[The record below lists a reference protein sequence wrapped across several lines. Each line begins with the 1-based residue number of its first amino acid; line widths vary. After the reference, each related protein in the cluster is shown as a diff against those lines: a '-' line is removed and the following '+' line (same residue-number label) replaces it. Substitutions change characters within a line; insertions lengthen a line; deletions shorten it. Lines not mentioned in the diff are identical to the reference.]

1 MKITKRELKKMLES
15 YISVPGQGLAP
26 LHRSGARKP
35 MDAEALEIAK
45 DILRKAGLETPANRL
60 DDPNESTE
68 TIRQIYD
75 AVKGLDTE
83 GRLTSVHDQAIEI
96 MFDPQD
102 NFKGQK
108 FGLDQGVSPAGR
120 HNFSQFNRS
129 FGRYDAKGVVD
140 IDTGKTVPSI
150 SVAVSYKTYDHMNP
164 SYKSTVEEAVS
175 SIKIPAH
182 VVTNAYGYYLLWSK
196 KADSANYKLGDI
208 YNEHA
213 SNFIFL
219 ADKLDYYLEEYT
231 NAFVKNNN
239 PNQNITVFQISPVN
253 IKLRD
258 VIRRSADID
267 NLP

>member
-1 MKITKRELKKMLES
+1 MLES

-35 MDAEALEIAK
+35 MDEEALEIAK
-45 DILRKAGLETPANRL
+45 DILRKAGLEAPASRL
-60 DDPNESTE
+60 DDPNERTE

-108 FGLDQGVSPAGR
+108 FGLDKGAGPAGR

-150 SVAVSYKTYDHMNP
+150 SVAVSYKTYDHMN
-164 SYKSTVEEAVS
+164 SNYKSTVEEAVS

-196 KADSANYKLGDI
+196 KADSTNYKLGDI